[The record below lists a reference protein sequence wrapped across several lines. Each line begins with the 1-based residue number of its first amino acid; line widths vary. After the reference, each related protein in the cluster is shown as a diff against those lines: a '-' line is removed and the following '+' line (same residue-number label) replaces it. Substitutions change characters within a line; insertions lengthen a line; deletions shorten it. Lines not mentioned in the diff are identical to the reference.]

1 MLLKIFINIL
11 FSIILINSKNIIL
24 PFKRVS
30 FEKFIGEKTVN
41 DYISYNIY
49 TDIYM
54 GTPPQKVTH
63 FIEPHESLFQF
74 KKQDLEYNIKKF
86 NNSICK
92 IEKKLFSLYNSDNSS
107 SYHYKEY
114 FSDNFLFES
123 YDSNKKVEVK
133 DLKFTIFLNNRKDK
147 EKYGRIGL
155 FTQANDNGN
164 FLFNDMHSFIFQL
177 KNKKIIDENVF
188 SFIYD
193 NNNNDIFDNNKKC
206 EKIIIGESPHKY
218 NKNININGEE
228 KIYSNSPSSWSFLI
242 NEIKFTYN
250 NESFKEEQIDV
261 KFNFFSKFIKG
272 SQLYLKKIEQYFF
285 NELINL
291 NECKKELISENRYS
305 NQYDIIFC
313 NNTKIIEN
321 KIKNFPNL
329 HFIQRNRNLNFTLT
343 YKDLFKSLNDKL
355 YFMVIFPYNPYII
368 GSVNWEVGEIFLSK
382 FIINFN
388 LESKTI
394 SFYRNQ
400 FNEDNTYKDN
410 KNNNN
415 TVNYVNN
422 EKNNSTLRNIIEII
436 LGILIIIFIYLV
448 YRKYRKSRKIHAN
461 ELEDSN
467 YAYVPNENNKEN
479 KLMKENELK

>member
-1 MLLKIFINIL
+1 M
-11 FSIILINSKNIIL
+11 
-24 PFKRVS
+24 
-30 FEKFIGEKTVN
+30 
-41 DYISYNIY
+41 
-49 TDIYM
+49 
-54 GTPPQKVTH
+54 
-63 FIEPHESLFQF
+63 
-74 KKQDLEYNIKKF
+74 
-86 NNSICK
+86 
-92 IEKKLFSLYNSDNSS
+92 
-107 SYHYKEY
+107 
-114 FSDNFLFES
+114 
-123 YDSNKKVEVK
+123 
-133 DLKFTIFLNNRKDK
+133 
-147 EKYGRIGL
+147 
-155 FTQANDNGN
+155 
-164 FLFNDMHSFIFQL
+164 
-177 KNKKIIDENVF
+177 
-188 SFIYD
+188 
-193 NNNNDIFDNNKKC
+193 
-206 EKIIIGESPHKY
+206 
-218 NKNININGEE
+218 
-228 KIYSNSPSSWSFLI
+228 
-242 NEIKFTYN
+242 
-250 NESFKEEQIDV
+250 
-261 KFNFFSKFIKG
+261 
-272 SQLYLKKIEQYFF
+272 
-285 NELINL
+285 
-291 NECKKELISENRYS
+291 
-305 NQYDIIFC
+305 
-313 NNTKIIEN
+313 
-321 KIKNFPNL
+321 